1 MAAIASTLVLGL
13 SGGSDPPRSKR
24 TEPLTSVLTMIERH
38 YRALGSLG
46 APVPDYQVGELW
58 RRGIDGSGTTIAVIE
73 A

>member
-1 MAAIASTLVLGL
+1 MAAIASTLVLAL

-38 YRALGSLG
+38 YRAVGSLG
-46 APVPDYQVGELW
+46 APVLDYQVGELW